1 VGFSGIVTL
10 FSGRTESL
18 MRTRAKKKKRQQQ
31 NTNKRREG
39 GGREWGPAA
48 GAQVSAAVQRTCT
61 SDSGTDVCT
70 TLSPRHDNVMADAS
84 HPVVRV

>member
-1 VGFSGIVTL
+1 MKFTLFLFFFFSDVFVGFSGIVTL

-39 GGREWGPAA
+39 GGKGMGARCRRA
-48 GAQVSAAVQRTCT
+48 GFCRGSENLHVGQR
-61 SDSGTDVCT
+61 
-70 TLSPRHDNVMADAS
+70 H
-84 HPVVRV
+84 